1 MKLVAHLVRADV
13 RRFRLLLA
21 AWVSIEVLSTV
32 FTGLQPLLAG
42 DPRTIA
48 AVGLLGTVLF
58 LTRWLGMI
66 VIVALVVQTH
76 PLVGSDAFWMT
87 RPIPPRALLASKVLL
102 LATTFIAVPAL
113 CEVLLMTAC
122 LVPAGKM
129 VVVSLQTILFQA
141 LWLAIVMALSAL
153 TRNLARFV
161 LLAGGL
167 LASFVFVIS
176 VMLAVAMR
184 NMSGGPQL
192 GVVAS
197 RQVSSPTAD
206 VVSLLLLITAAV
218 VALVVQ
224 YRTRSTRL
232 SAGAGVAALAVAIV
246 VAWMW
251 PWHPRPLPVP
261 EWASRETAPRLVAES
276 SKGEFDTEHWSPW
289 SRSEGWRIG
298 RARLR
303 LSEMEEGWLA
313 TVRLADSSVQFDDGV
328 TLATGGNGYQEII
341 PFESVDDFPT
351 AVVMRHVLAVGR
363 VSAVPQ
369 GNSLEVGVP
378 AIVLRPADFTKYS
391 ATSGTYRG
399 RFLVDLDRVE
409 IAAALPLQP
418 GAEYRD
424 RRRRILIDQVTP
436 QTQTAAI
443 RVRQFTA
450 ATMFDSAPLPQL
462 SFYLRNRDAAE
473 AVAGSPGGAMHMS
486 TGMALPFMLG
496 FGVSSPGTGFNA
508 TAEYI
513 TFPGYNPK
521 QDAVALS
528 PGWLSH
534 AELVV
539 ARTVQWG
546 SVTRTVEIPR
556 FEIRAAPPVTGIVD
570 GVQQIRR

>member
-21 AWVSIEVLSTV
+21 AWVLIEVLSTV
-32 FTGLQPLLAG
+32 FTGVRPVLDA
-42 DPRTIA
+42 DPRTMT

-66 VIVALVVQTH
+66 AIVALVVQTH

-102 LATTFIAVPAL
+102 LGTTFIAVPAL
-113 CEVLLMTAC
+113 CEAVLMTAC
-122 LVPAGKM
+122 LVPVGEL
-129 VVVSLQTILFQA
+129 VLVSLQTLLFQS
-141 LWLAIVMALSAL
+141 LWLALVMALSAL
-153 TRNLARFV
+153 TRNLARFA

-167 LASFVFVIS
+167 LASLVLVIS

-184 NMSGGPQL
+184 SISDGPQL

-197 RQVSSPTAD
+197 RPVSSPTAD
-206 VVSLLLLITAAV
+206 VVSLLLLITALV
-218 VALVVQ
+218 VALAVQ

-232 SAGAGVAALAVAIV
+232 SVSAGVAGVAIVIV

-261 EWASRETAPRLVAES
+261 EWASRETSLRLVAES
-276 SKGEFDTEHWSPW
+276 SKGEFDSEHWSPW
-289 SRSEGWRIG
+289 GRSEGSRIG

-303 LSEMEEGWLA
+303 LSGIEEGWLA
-313 TVRLADSSVQFDDGV
+313 TVRLADGSVHFDDGV
-328 TLATGGNGYQEII
+328 TLATAGNGFQEPI
-341 PFESVDDFPT
+341 PFESVADSPT
-351 AVVMRHVLAVGR
+351 LVVMRNILAVER
-363 VSAVPQ
+363 VSAGPQ
-369 GNSLEVGVP
+369 RNVLEVGVP

-391 ATSGTYRG
+391 AASGTYRG

-418 GAEYRD
+418 GAEFRD
-424 RRRRILIDQVTP
+424 RRRRILIDQVIP
-436 QTQTAAI
+436 QTESATI

-462 SFYLRNRDAAE
+462 SFYLRNRGAAE
-473 AVAGSPGGAMHMS
+473 AVTGSAGGTMHMS

-496 FGVSSPGTGFNA
+496 LGVSSAESGTGFNA
-508 TAEYI
+508 MAEYI

-521 QDAVALS
+521 EDAVTIS
-528 PGWLSH
+528 PDWLSH

-539 ARTVQWG
+539 VNTVQWG
-546 SVTRTVEIPR
+546 SVTRTVEIPG
-556 FEIRAAPPVTGIVD
+556 FEIRAAPTPTML
-570 GVQQIRR
+570 QIR